1 MKVINE
7 EDFDEIVALVIK
19 ELPKNNS
26 IYERV
31 YDGVIAYHCAKKL
44 LPLNYDDLNA
54 IKAEA
59 KNRLESRH
67 IDEMPKMQ

>member
-1 MKVINE
+1 MRVIVE
-7 EDFDEIVALVIK
+7 EDFNDIVALVIK

-26 IYERV
+26 VYERV

-54 IKAEA
+54 IKTEA
-59 KNRLESRH
+59 KQRLESKRV
-67 IDEMPKMQ
+67 